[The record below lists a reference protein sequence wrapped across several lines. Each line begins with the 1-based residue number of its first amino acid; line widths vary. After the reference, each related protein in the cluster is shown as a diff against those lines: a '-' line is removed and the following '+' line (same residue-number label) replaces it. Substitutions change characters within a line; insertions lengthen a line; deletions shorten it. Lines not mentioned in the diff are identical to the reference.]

1 MKAGQQDSNNGH
13 WTTVAELLHVI
24 IHYYLLQPT
33 ITTTINFQKGK
44 KVSVEC
50 PRRLFQLQVTKDCYY
65 SNKPLDIYL
74 SISVQCQDL
83 GKGGLMFDDDY
94 PTKLKC

>member
-44 KVSVEC
+44 K
-50 PRRLFQLQVTKDCYY
+50 K
-65 SNKPLDIYL
+65 YL
-74 SISVQCQDL
+74 LNARGACFNYKS
-83 GKGGLMFDDDY
+83 
-94 PTKLKC
+94 LKIVIIQINLYLLKNLSART

>member
-1 MKAGQQDSNNGH
+1 MRARGEVMKAGQQDSKL
-13 WTTVAELLHVI
+13 ELLHVI

-65 SNKPLDIYL
+65 SNKPLFI
-74 SISVQCQDL
+74 
-83 GKGGLMFDDDY
+83 
-94 PTKLKC
+94 

>member
-1 MKAGQQDSNNGH
+1 MRARGEVMKAGQQDSNNGH

-65 SNKPLDIYL
+65 SNKPLFIL
-74 SISVQCQDL
+74 SI
-83 GKGGLMFDDDY
+83 
-94 PTKLKC
+94 